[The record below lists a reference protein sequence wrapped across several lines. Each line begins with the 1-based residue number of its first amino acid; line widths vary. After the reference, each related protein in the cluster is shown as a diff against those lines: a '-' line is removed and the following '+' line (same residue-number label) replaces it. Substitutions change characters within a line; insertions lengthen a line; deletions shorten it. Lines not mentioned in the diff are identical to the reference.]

1 MADTLRIAVWLA
13 PLVVAAVG
21 VGVGVGLLVAAAA
34 PVTETV
40 IPVTF
45 RVERALA
52 MAEVSDDRALPPA
65 SFARF
70 V

>member
-13 PLVVAAVG
+13 PLVVAPVG
-21 VGVGVGLLVAAAA
+21 VGVGAGVLAAAA
-34 PVTETV
+34 PVTEIVT
-40 IPVTF
+40 PVTF
-45 RVERALA
+45 RVVRALV
-52 MAEVSDDRALPPA
+52 MEEVSDDRALPPA